1 MAPPVKRPL
10 PKMKGRIMKKGIL
23 IMMGAAVAIM
33 ATGCSTTPVA
43 FAPIGPN
50 PAGIQTTAANGQL
63 AVFSALS
70 GRAEGDNPIWYQH
83 SDYYICDSH
92 GRRLEHVENS
102 TGHYAQ
108 SPRVIS
114 LPPGKYIVVARAKDV
129 LKAKVPVVIKPG
141 EITRVHLDGNWKP
154 LGEPPT
160 DVVEAPAGYPV
171 GWRGD

>member
-1 MAPPVKRPL
+1 
-10 PKMKGRIMKKGIL
+10 MKGRIMKKGIL

-50 PAGIQTTAANGQL
+50 PAAIQTTAANGQL

-141 EITRVHLDGNWKP
+141 EITFGWQLEA
-154 LGEPPT
+154 LGRT
-160 DVVEAPAGYPV
+160 ADR
-171 GWRGD
+171 RGRSARWLPCGLARGLSPFW